1 MVLMLEVQ
9 VPIVEIVGVAV
20 VRHRLMSTRRAVHMT
35 MAGVFV
41 ACSFHRI
48 NLHSNQIAYGCR
60 KMSARLHR

>member
-1 MVLMLEVQ
+1 
-9 VPIVEIVGVAV
+9 
-20 VRHRLMSTRRAVHMT
+20 MSTRRAVHMT

-48 NLHSNQIAYGCR
+48 NLHSNQIANGCR